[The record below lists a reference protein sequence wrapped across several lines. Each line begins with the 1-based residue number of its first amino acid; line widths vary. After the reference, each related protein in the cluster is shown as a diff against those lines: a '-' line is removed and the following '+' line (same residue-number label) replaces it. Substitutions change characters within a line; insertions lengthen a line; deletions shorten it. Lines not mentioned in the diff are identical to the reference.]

1 MTPSASLAN
10 IEQAL
15 VDRLRTNKLP
25 IPPYPAV
32 ATKLEKLARDPRHTV
47 AQLAEVVAQDPS
59 LAAAVVG
66 RANSAANG
74 RPVTSLAESL
84 QRIGVEQVIQV
95 ALAMGLG
102 KASTAGG
109 PLGVLR
115 RNTWRC
121 ALLAARFAQE
131 LATKRGV
138 SPDAAYLAGLLHD
151 FGAVVL
157 VAGIEEIGQQVPL
170 PMLPEAQWQA
180 FVTKLQVQVGMAVA
194 ARWNLPE
201 AITDVIAHHHEA
213 ANVAAPPLT
222 QLIKIVDRVIAILD
236 RSPGTGVAALLELP
250 EIATME
256 RYTLGA
262 AAQEVGAQMASLS
275 AAAEA
280 STAVADPAR
289 ADEEAW
295 PVAFEISVPKHEAYA
310 AVTISP
316 NTFEMVGKE
325 PLAPAWLVEV
335 TLGCMPSPLKLL
347 VNVKTCEPCPEGH
360 RLVLAPFALGG
371 DLKKQWL
378 ALLDSARVS
387 LEDVA

>member
-1 MTPSASLAN
+1 MNPSTSLAH

-15 VDRLRTNKLP
+15 AERLRVNKLR

-32 ATKLEKLARDPRHTV
+32 AAKLEKIARDPRHTV

-84 QRIGVEQVIQV
+84 QRVGVEQVIQIS
-95 ALAMGLG
+95 LAMGLG

-138 SPDAAYLAGLLHD
+138 SPEVAYLAGLLHD

-157 VAGIEEIGQQVPL
+157 VAGIEEIGQQVSL
-170 PMLPEAQWQA
+170 PQLPEAQWQA
-180 FVTKLQVQVGMAVA
+180 FVTRLQVPVGIAVA
-194 ARWNLPE
+194 ARWSLPE
-201 AITDVIAHHHEA
+201 VLTDVIAHHHDPA
-213 ANVAAPPLT
+213 SVAGSPLT
-222 QLIKIVDRVIAILD
+222 QLIKLVDRVIEILD
-236 RSPGTGVAALLELP
+236 RSPGTGIAALLELP

-256 RYTLGA
+256 RYALGA

-280 STAVADPAR
+280 STAIADPAR
-289 ADEEAW
+289 TDEEAW
-295 PVAFEISVPKHEAYA
+295 PVGFEVSVPKHEAYA
-310 AVTISP
+310 ATTISP

-335 TLGCMPSPLKLL
+335 TLGCMPTPLKLL
-347 VNVKTCEPCPEGH
+347 ANVKSCEPCAEGH
-360 RLVLAPFALGG
+360 RIVLAPFALGG
-371 DLKKQWL
+371 DLKKQWI
-378 ALLDSARVS
+378 ALLDGARVS